1 MLLLC
6 IANRRRAACL
16 RNFLFLVYI
25 GMTMSK
31 TLVFPDD
38 GLEMT
43 DSVSGTTVRVP
54 KVCLS
59 FVDSCDILGC
69 SSDDWATRPDSPG
82 DKMPSCTVEGASPCC
97 GLGENKTYCFGGNWS
112 TVQCNFERD
121 PALEGCEQL
130 RARGGK
136 LAGERAAR
144 CRQYAPDLALRRWQG
159 ARDLE
164 KHGECVD
171 E

>member
-69 SSDDWATRPDSPG
+69 SSDDWATRPLSPG
-82 DKMPSCTVEGASPCC
+82 VKMPS
-97 GLGENKTYCFGGNWS
+97 
-112 TVQCNFERD
+112 
-121 PALEGCEQL
+121 
-130 RARGGK
+130 
-136 LAGERAAR
+136 
-144 CRQYAPDLALRRWQG
+144 
-159 ARDLE
+159 
-164 KHGECVD
+164 
-171 E
+171 